1 MAAERYTGLAAVLPA
16 VRSEDGIT
24 QAVLADRV
32 GLGRSVVAERVGE
45 LEAAGLLITGERAPS
60 TGGRA
65 PRRLTLNA
73 SAGFVVAADIASF
86 EQVVV
91 AADLSGEILYSR
103 KIDWDVTDGPHAI
116 LERVHAE
123 IEAAVAEQGDA
134 GPLLGIGV
142 GLPGPVNLS
151 TGVPIGVPVLSGWD
165 GYPVRDE
172 LASRWSVPVW
182 VDNRVNLLAL
192 AEYTFNPLAANV
204 KQLLYFSARRRERR
218 VSHNRWTPLPWCPRP
233 RRGHGPHRRSRGGN
247 GGVPLRA
254 RSGAWKRSPVVGRL
268 LATHSFSQRAGRARA
283 WPKCSLRR
291 AASVRTTS
299 PWPLRVATSPL
310 TICST
315 GPRRSWARASQP
327 WSVSFAPQFLV
338 IGGGIARAGAIA
350 LDPIRTTLY
359 RQLPRALGDDLV
371 VELST
376 IDEQLGGVLGAIQL
390 TLGELLTKEH
400 LPTLLGSVSGLD
412 ESSLPVL
419 SA

>member
-1 MAAERYTGLAAVLPA
+1 MAAERYTGLAAVLQA

-45 LEAAGLLITGERAPS
+45 FEAAGLLITGERAPS

-142 GLPGPVNLS
+142 GLPGPVNFD

-204 KQLLYFSARRRERR
+204 KQLLYFGA
-218 VSHNRWTPLPWCPRP
+218 
-233 RRGHGPHRRSRGGN
+233 GAGN
-247 GGVPLRA
+247 DASLIID
-254 RSGAWKRSPVVGRL
+254 GRL
-268 LATHSFSQRAGRARA
+268 YRGAHGLAGAIGHIAVPEAGMVVCRCGKVGCLEAVSGGWALARDALLLAESGQSPRLAEVLAATGRIRPYDITLAAEGGDVAAHDLLDRTSAILGKSLAALVSF
-283 WPKCSLRR
+283 
-291 AASVRTTS
+291 
-299 PWPLRVATSPL
+299 
-310 TICST
+310 
-315 GPRRSWARASQP
+315 
-327 WSVSFAPQFLV
+327 FAPQFLV